1 MDQQN
6 FHQLVKYGKTQY
18 EVKQMYVIRGA
29 VYVFSGALETLIPF
43 GLGFMLRRRLG
54 VSWRWFF
61 VGALMF
67 LASLIRFP
75 LNQYVYSAVLTQG
88 FGNTMTMLIL
98 AAFPSLTAAV
108 FEEGA
113 RYIAYRYV
121 FDEHGLKEGLM
132 YGAGHGGIESVFIVG
147 INVLTMGI
155 LLLVNPSYLPQPIL
169 ESILMS
175 PAYLPLVGLYERL
188 GAMTLQ
194 IGLSVMVLEYFR
206 RRDVRY
212 LVGAVA
218 LHFLVDFVA
227 LATLGYGW
235 VYPELALTVVALGM
249 GYWMLRKAGE
259 EGLIA

>member
-1 MDQQN
+1 MD
-6 FHQLVKYGKTQY
+6 V
-18 EVKQMYVIRGA
+18 MRGT
-29 VYVFSGALETLIPF
+29 VYVFSGALEILIPF
-43 GLGFMLRRRLG
+43 GLGFMLKRRLG

-61 VGALMF
+61 VGAVMF

-88 FGNTMTMLIL
+88 YGDTFTMLIL
-98 AAFPSLTAAV
+98 AAFPSLTAGI

-121 FDEHGLKEGLM
+121 IETHGLREGLM

-147 INVLTMGI
+147 VNVLTLGV
-155 LLLVNPSYLPQPIL
+155 LLLVSPSSLPQPIL
-169 ESILMS
+169 ASILMS

-188 GAMTLQ
+188 GAITLQ

-206 RRDVRY
+206 NKDIRY

-218 LHFLVDFVA
+218 VHFLVDFVA
-227 LATLGYGW
+227 LATLRYGW
-235 VYPELALTVVALGM
+235 VYPELVITVVALGM
-249 GYWMLRKAGE
+249 GYWVLQKARD
-259 EGLIA
+259 EGLTA

>member
-1 MDQQN
+1 MD
-6 FHQLVKYGKTQY
+6 
-18 EVKQMYVIRGA
+18 VIRGA
-29 VYVFSGALETLIPF
+29 FYVFSGALETLIPF

-61 VGALMF
+61 VGAVMF

-75 LNQYVYSAVLTQG
+75 LNQYVSSAVLTQG
-88 FGNTMTMLIL
+88 YGNTMTMLIL
-98 AAFPSLTAAV
+98 AAFSSLTAGV

-121 FDEHGLKEGLM
+121 FEEHGLKEGLM

-147 INVLTMGI
+147 VNVLTLGVLI
-155 LLLVNPSYLPQPIL
+155 LVNPFMIPPQIL
-169 ESILMS
+169 ESILVS

-194 IGLSVMVLEYFR
+194 MGLSVMVLEFFN

-227 LATLGYGW
+227 LTTIRYGW
-235 VYPELALTVVALGM
+235 VYPELTITVVALGM
-249 GYWMLRKAGE
+249 GYWLIKKAKE
-259 EGLIA
+259 EAFTA